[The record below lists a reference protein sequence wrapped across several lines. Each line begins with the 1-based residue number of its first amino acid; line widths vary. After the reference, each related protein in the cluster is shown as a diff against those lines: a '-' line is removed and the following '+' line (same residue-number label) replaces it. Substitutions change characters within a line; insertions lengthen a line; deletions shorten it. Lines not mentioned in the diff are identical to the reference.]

1 MSKYFKILIFVL
13 ISTVSCD
20 TYEVE
25 DFSSDLAES
34 ISLIE
39 DTTRFYPTF
48 NKLTKHYAAKTTHSS
63 DEIKI
68 KSKYESEIY
77 VNGNLIGVGEANFNI
92 GNKNFEESLIVTFK
106 FKNQIEAYYI
116 HIIDESI
123 PDIVIEEKL
132 DGHDKGFYIMSTN
145 YKHDNITY
153 GILLII
159 NNDGVPIY
167 RKRVDNRVTDFKQHS
182 NGMYSY
188 VYRKKNKNDFGF
200 WNNEIV
206 ILDNELNEI
215 DRVETIGLN
224 HTDNHDFIITNEQTY
239 ILMSYNSSY
248 RDLSEFGLSNN
259 QLTRDSVIQEIS
271 KSGDVIFEWNSY
283 DYLNISDCLVH
294 RFPDDYAHINSI
306 FLDNDSNII
315 ASFRGCSMVLKIN
328 RKNGNVIWSIG
339 GSNPSLKIVNDPFN
353 EVCGQHTA
361 SISKDGL
368 LTIFDNGGHCNFDRE
383 NIYGR
388 FSRAVSYKLDIENSE
403 AVFDSHFLI
412 DNSKNY
418 YSISGG
424 SFYETRNGNWLINW
438 SRGVNYPMT
447 EVNANSMSIVMKTKL
462 VKDKRMLTN
471 YRINRIYKANIPIKI
486 NDYDIIFRFDE

>member
-34 ISLIE
+34 ISLME

-106 FKNQIEAYYI
+106 FKNKIEAYYI
-116 HIIDESI
+116 HIVDESI

-239 ILMSYNSSY
+239 ILMSYNLK
-248 RDLSEFGLSNN
+248 DLSEFGLSNN
-259 QLTRDSVIQEIS
+259 QLTRDS
-271 KSGDVIFEWNSY
+271 
-283 DYLNISDCLVH
+283 
-294 RFPDDYAHINSI
+294 
-306 FLDNDSNII
+306 
-315 ASFRGCSMVLKIN
+315 
-328 RKNGNVIWSIG
+328 
-339 GSNPSLKIVNDPFN
+339 
-353 EVCGQHTA
+353 
-361 SISKDGL
+361 
-368 LTIFDNGGHCNFDRE
+368 
-383 NIYGR
+383 
-388 FSRAVSYKLDIENSE
+388 
-403 AVFDSHFLI
+403 
-412 DNSKNY
+412 
-418 YSISGG
+418 
-424 SFYETRNGNWLINW
+424 
-438 SRGVNYPMT
+438 
-447 EVNANSMSIVMKTKL
+447 
-462 VKDKRMLTN
+462 
-471 YRINRIYKANIPIKI
+471 
-486 NDYDIIFRFDE
+486 